1 MGGKIKSWCKD
12 ICRPRE
18 GKTVYIGSTFKN
30 IDYTAENGEQKII
43 CNRIVYEIVERTS
56 APDGQIFLIPEYE
69 LKMYWTNLGDS
80 NDEIIKLYHTHGECE
95 QFHSE
100 IKTDMGVERLP
111 LGKLDTNE
119 LTLIAY
125 YFLRT

>member
-1 MGGKIKSWCKD
+1 M
-12 ICRPRE
+12 
-18 GKTVYIGSTFKN
+18 
-30 IDYTAENGEQKII
+30 
-43 CNRIVYEIVERTS
+43 YEIVERTS

-111 LGKLDTNE
+111 SGKLDTNE